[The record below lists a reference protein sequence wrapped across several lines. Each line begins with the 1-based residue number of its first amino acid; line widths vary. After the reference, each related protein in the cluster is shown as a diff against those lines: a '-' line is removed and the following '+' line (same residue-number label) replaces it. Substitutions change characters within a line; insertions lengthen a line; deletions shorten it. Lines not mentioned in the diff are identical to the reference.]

1 MKEAEKKAREL
12 YPEKGEGLG
21 ADVAR
26 AMQKAFIEGAKWQS
40 QNK

>member
-1 MKEAEKKAREL
+1 MSEAEKEAKEL
-12 YPEKGEGLG
+12 YPERGEGIG